1 MRTTSKW
8 TAGRETTSKGRR
20 PSSNPARRRTPGSDH
35 AIGTAV
41 DVGSRYDE
49 DDPHDEHQDRDG
61 TEQETE
67 PHLLGHVQPS
77 TWAGVQ
83 PDRST
88 VGRAGLL
95 ASTSSGSPYRT
106 VNPRGGFA
114 GTPSLALAVLSEM
127 LVAEVRRRG
136 FEPEPDVLAHSVR
149 CARRAGFKSRND
161 FTRRAK
167 PRGTMLSLRA
177 ARCGA
182 PRRSASAG
190 I

>member
-83 PDRST
+83 PARSA

-95 ASTSSGSPYRT
+95 ANTSRGSPYRT

-114 GTPSLALAVLSEM
+114 ATPSLALAVLAEI
-127 LVAEVRRRG
+127 LVAEVPRRG
-136 FEPEPDVLAHSVR
+136 FEPEEDVPGMRPRFLAASPLDVPGR
-149 CARRAGFKSRND
+149 
-161 FTRRAK
+161 
-167 PRGTMLSLRA
+167 SLRSRPATARPFRAATSRIQIPDPPA
-177 ARCGA
+177 ARG
-182 PRRSASAG
+182 
-190 I
+190 